1 MLLKAF
7 NKQITPELK
16 DAYQTYG
23 DKLVRTVMNDI
34 AAYNKSVHRIHKLSR
49 TNINDLRSMLKQVAY
64 ITSYY
69 VKASSLYH

>member
-23 DKLVRTVMNDI
+23 DKLVRTVMNDKQHI
-34 AAYNKSVHRIHKLSR
+34 IKVYIVY
-49 TNINDLRSMLKQVAY
+49 INLVEL
-64 ITSYY
+64 I
-69 VKASSLYH
+69 